1 MFAQQD
7 KLRIEERVTLAL
19 QRIYEQYGYRKYRM
33 GKFEEYDLYQENKSF
48 LKSDSI
54 ITFTDPSGRLMA
66 LKPDVTLSIVKNA
79 KPGLRERLYYI
90 ENVYRLSREH
100 HEYREIKQ
108 AGLEF
113 IGGDDI
119 HAEAEV
125 LSLAARSLHIISE
138 KYVLDI
144 CHVGFLA
151 SLLEEL
157 HISEEQKEKLLCCV
171 RHKSPHELAQ
181 AANDA
186 AISAA
191 AQKSLQQLIALN
203 GNFVKSLAIART
215 IALNEGM
222 MSALD
227 QMEALYT
234 ALSDLGLAAGLR
246 IDFSIQGDLDYYN
259 GLLFRG
265 YAQDIPGAILSG
277 GRYDN
282 LLHRLDKPQGAI
294 GFAIYLDELGRGV
307 RQPVAFDVDLL
318 LLYDNNVDPAQ
329 LLSTISELIKDG
341 QSVYAETFV
350 PQGLR
355 YRQMLRLDKGGLSE
369 VSKC

>member
-1 MFAQQD
+1 MFTQQD
-7 KLRIEERVTLAL
+7 KLRPEERATLAL

-79 KPGLRERLYYI
+79 KPGRRERLYYI

-108 AGLEF
+108 MGLEF
-113 IGGDDI
+113 IGGDDLY
-119 HAEAEV
+119 AEAEV
-125 LSLAARSLHIISE
+125 LSLAASSLSIISE
-138 KYVLDI
+138 KYILDI

-157 HISEEQKEKLLCCV
+157 SISEEQKDKLLYCV

-203 GNFVKSLAIART
+203 GNFVKSLATARA

-222 MSALD
+222 MTALD
-227 QMEALYT
+227 QLEALYT
-234 ALSDLGLAAGLR
+234 ALNDLDLAAGLR
-246 IDFSIQGDLDYYN
+246 LDFSIQGNVDYYN
-259 GLLFRG
+259 GLMFRG
-265 YAQDIPGAILSG
+265 YTKAIPGAVLSG

-282 LLHRLDKPQGAI
+282 LLRRLEKPQGAI
-294 GFAIYLDELGRGV
+294 GFAIYLDELGRGI
-307 RQPVAFDVDLL
+307 RQPVSFDVDLL
-318 LLYDNNVDPAQ
+318 LLYDNTVNPSQ
-329 LLSTISELIKDG
+329 LLSAISDLTQNG
-341 QSVYAETFV
+341 QSVYAETFI

-355 YRQMLRLDKGGLSE
+355 YRQMLRLNKDGISE